1 MKAYQLTA
9 FAEPIEVRDI
19 PTPEPSGTE
28 VLVKVSHAGVC
39 HSDFHIWDG
48 FYDIGAGKRLALG
61 DRGVSL
67 PRTMGHEIVGEI
79 VRAGPDAG
87 DFESDL
93 QVGSR
98 ALIHP
103 WLGCGE
109 CTTCRAGAENM
120 CVKPGSIGVFR
131 DGGYAEYCLVPHPR
145 CLVDIGG
152 LDPVVATPY
161 SCSGVTVFSA
171 LNKALPVDD
180 KEWLVI
186 MGAGGLGLN
195 AVAIAKAA

>member
-39 HSDFHIWDG
+39 HSDLHIWDG

-93 QVGSR
+93 QVDPSLARLWGMYDLSGR
-98 ALIHP
+98 R
-103 WLGCGE
+103 GKYV
-109 CTTCRAGAENM
+109 RQAEIDW
-120 CVKPGSIGVFR
+120 CVS
-131 DGGYAEYCLVPHPR
+131 
-145 CLVDIGG
+145 
-152 LDPVVATPY
+152 
-161 SCSGVTVFSA
+161 
-171 LNKALPVDD
+171 
-180 KEWLVI
+180 
-186 MGAGGLGLN
+186 
-195 AVAIAKAA
+195 